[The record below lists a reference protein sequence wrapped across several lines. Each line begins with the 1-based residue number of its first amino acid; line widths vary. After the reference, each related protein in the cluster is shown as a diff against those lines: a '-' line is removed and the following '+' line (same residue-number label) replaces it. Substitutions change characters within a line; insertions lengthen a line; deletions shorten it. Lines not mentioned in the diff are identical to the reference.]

1 MPEDAGCPAGAS
13 MRRAGI
19 ASAGDCVTIA
29 SMTGFARRQGSI
41 GDFLWA
47 WELKCVNGRNLDVR
61 CKLPGGYEP
70 LDGIV
75 RAASAEQLKRGNL
88 SVNLIVDD
96 KQAAPAFRVNEAAL
110 AQLSQVLQGLKGRI
124 DAAPPRLDGL
134 IGLKGVLEIEEQV
147 VAPEMMERRI
157 KAMQADFVAALADL
171 QKARLEEGGKL
182 DAITR
187 QHLAEIERLSKA
199 AAGAAAAQ
207 PAALRVR
214 LARQIAELLPPVV
227 TLPEERLAQEVALLA
242 AKADVR
248 EELDRLAAHVAAAR
262 GLLDQGGAIGRRL
275 DFLCQEFNREAN
287 TLCSKADDLALTNL
301 GIELKAA
308 IEQLREQAQ
317 NIE

>member
-1 MPEDAGCPAGAS
+1 MPEKGQRGN
-13 MRRAGI
+13 
-19 ASAGDCVTIA
+19 CVTIA

-61 CKLPGGYEP
+61 CKLPPGFDA
-70 LDGIV
+70 LDGFV
-75 RAASAEQLKRGNL
+75 RTACAERLKRGSL
-88 SVNLIVDD
+88 SANLIVDD
-96 KQAAPAFRVNEAAL
+96 RRAAPSFRVNEAAL
-110 AQLSQVLQGLKGRI
+110 AQLAALLDGLKGRI
-124 DAAPPRLDGL
+124 EAAPPRLDGL

-147 VAPEMMERRI
+147 VAPDVQEKRLQ
-157 KAMQADFVAALADL
+157 AMQADFAAALGDL
-171 QKARLEEGGKL
+171 QRARLEEGSKL
-182 DAITR
+182 DTITR
-187 QHLAEIERLSKA
+187 QHLSEIERLAEA

-207 PAALRVR
+207 PAALRAR
-214 LARQIAELLPPVV
+214 LARQIAELLPPAV

-248 EELDRLAAHVAAAR
+248 EELDRLAAHVAGAR

-301 GIELKAA
+301 GIELKAS

>member
-1 MPEDAGCPAGAS
+1 MPAACRCARRLAGAE
-13 MRRAGI
+13 I
-19 ASAGDCVTIA
+19 AGDCVTIA

-70 LDGIV
+70 LDGFV
-75 RAASAEQLKRGNL
+75 RTASAERLKRGNL
-88 SVNLIVDD
+88 SINLIVDD

-110 AQLSQVLQGLKGRI
+110 AQLGAVLESLKGKI

-134 IGLKGVLEIEEQV
+134 IGLRGVLEIEEQV
-147 VAPEMMERRI
+147 VAPEILEQRL
-157 KAMQADFVAALADL
+157 KAMQTDFVAALADL
-171 QKARLEEGGKL
+171 QRARLEEGAKL

-207 PAALRVR
+207 PAALRAR
-214 LARQIAELLPPVV
+214 LAKQIAELLPPVV

-287 TLCSKADDLALTNL
+287 TLCSKADDLALTNI